1 VSGSKSKVKGVQQMK
16 IVMDFR
22 KFDGVIGGVERG
34 VIEITKYVAAQG
46 HRVVMLCKQSRLSEV
61 RGLFEN
67 ASNIAFIPLPVLTHA
82 MSLKNAWIDS
92 KTIQNMAEKEG
103 ADIIH
108 FPYNWSF
115 PFGKKV
121 PSILTVHDVIPF
133 TFREAMGFFRNQ
145 FLYRPGISQACRL
158 NDRIATVSEFSK
170 QDIVKKVGVPA
181 DKIRVI
187 PNGLREPLKP
197 EERIDAD
204 LDNRFGLKD
213 GFILNVG
220 GIHERKNVVRLVHAF
235 SRLVNQKEYPG
246 KLVIT
251 GSVSGAPYQ
260 IKMKKICDAAVKEVG
275 MEKRVVFAGFIPDEE
290 LDSLLRRADFLIY
303 PSLYE
308 GFGIPILEA
317 MQVGTPVITSNL
329 AAMPEVAGGAAV
341 LVDPYN
347 IKEMVSEMANLLQN
361 NKLREELSQ
370 KGAKRARFYSWERT
384 AEQYLELYR
393 ETISL

>member
-1 VSGSKSKVKGVQQMK
+1 MK